1 MTTPIHRRDAL
12 AAAAGMVLSPLAMPA
27 LAASP
32 AARRA
37 AAAAAPLTQDAAK
50 PFRLIHMTDIHVQ
63 PERQAERGAAQAWV
77 RAQELKPDLVITG
90 GDTVMDV
97 FDAKRDRAKVMR
109 GCYERMMKDV
119 SVPVLHTTGNHDILG
134 WNRSRTDVPLDA
146 ADWGK
151 KWACETFAQP
161 RNYLSS
167 DRGGWRFI
175 LLDSVQPDGNG
186 YKGFLDPEQRAW
198 FEAEL
203 AATPAGTPICVVS
216 HIPIIA
222 VTTITYGKPPARG
235 SDTILSGGEMHT
247 DCAELHELMRASG
260 KVRLCLSGHIHL
272 RDRCETDGITYINDG
287 AVSGSWWKGPLE
299 GVPEGFGVLDLRPDG
314 TFDHRYETYGWTA
327 QD

>member
-1 MTTPIHRRDAL
+1 MSSSIDRRDAL
-12 AAAAGMVLSPLAMPA
+12 AAAAGLA
-27 LAASP
+27 LAPFLGRS
-32 AARRA
+32 RA
-37 AAAAAPLTQDAAK
+37 HAVAAPIQDAVASK

-63 PERQAERGAAQAWV
+63 PERQAERGAAQAWA

-109 GCYERMMKDV
+109 GCFESMMKDV

-151 KWACETFAQP
+151 KWACETFSQP
-161 RNYLSS
+161 RNWFSS

-175 LLDSVQPDGNG
+175 VLDSVQPDGNG

-203 AATPAGTPICVVS
+203 KATPDGTPVCVVS

-222 VTTITYGKPPARG
+222 ITTITYGKPPSRG
-235 SDTILSGGEMHT
+235 NDTILSGGEMHT

-287 AVSGSWWKGPLE
+287 AVSGSWWKGALE

-314 TFDHRYETYGWTA
+314 SFDHRYETYGWTA
-327 QD
+327 KE

>member
-1 MTTPIHRRDAL
+1 MKTPIDRRDAL
-12 AAAAGMVLSPLAMPA
+12 AAAAGLA
-27 LAASP
+27 LAPLLGRSRAHAS
-32 AARRA
+32 
-37 AAAAAPLTQDAAK
+37 AAPLQDATAAK

-63 PERQAERGAAQAWV
+63 PERQAERGAAQAWA

-109 GCYERMMKDV
+109 GCYESMMKDV
-119 SVPVLHTTGNHDILG
+119 SAPVLHTTGNHDILG

-161 RNYLSS
+161 RTWFSS

-203 AATPAGTPICVVS
+203 AKTPAGMPVCVVS

-222 VTTITYGKPPARG
+222 VTAITYGKPPARG
-235 SDTILSGGEMHT
+235 KDTILSGGEMHT
-247 DCAELHELMRASG
+247 DCAELHEVMRASG

-287 AVSGSWWKGPLE
+287 AVSGSWWKGALE
-299 GVPEGFGVLDLRPDG
+299 GVPEGFGVIDLRPDG

-327 QD
+327 RD

>member
-1 MTTPIHRRDAL
+1 MSTPIDRRDAL
-12 AAAAGMVLSPLAMPA
+12 AAAAGLA
-27 LAASP
+27 LAPLLGRS
-32 AARRA
+32 RA
-37 AAAAAPLTQDAAK
+37 HAVAAPIQDAVASK

-63 PERQAERGAAQAWV
+63 PERQAERGAAQAWA

-109 GCYERMMKDV
+109 ACYESMMKDV

-161 RNYLSS
+161 RNWFSS

-175 LLDSVQPDGNG
+175 VLDSVQPDGNG

-203 AATPAGTPICVVS
+203 KATPDGTPICVVS

-222 VTTITYGKPPARG
+222 ITAITYGKPPSRG
-235 SDTILSGGEMHT
+235 NDTILSGGEMHT

-287 AVSGSWWKGPLE
+287 AVSGSWWKGALE

-314 TFDHRYETYGWTA
+314 SFDHRYETYGWTA
-327 QD
+327 RD